1 MEEKF
6 IRGKVFAND
15 LCVHQSMKL
24 SFYLFAFLSIIFQ
37 YNKGLQNQMQNLKK
51 FLLNDGN
58 GKKAIDSNVIDDIS
72 SRKISSSLIQFTLG
86 LNY

>member
-1 MEEKF
+1 
-6 IRGKVFAND
+6 
-15 LCVHQSMKL
+15 
-24 SFYLFAFLSIIFQ
+24 
-37 YNKGLQNQMQNLKK
+37 MQNLKK

-72 SRKISSSLIQFTLG
+72 SRKISSSMIQFTVG